1 MRALHFTLAFVI
13 DLPRGDDF
21 VEHSG
26 ERLVLS
32 DDSRRDERRHDE
44 LPLTDVGFHG
54 YPGREASGEQVT
66 NKQTNKREALWI
78 KMHHYPSSHNNFP
91 RVTTTEQIHTVI
103 LSFRPLMSA
112 FSNIQFDQKKMN

>member
-1 MRALHFTLAFVI
+1 MRHTHPVDPSHIIYFPQNKKVNAERPWEVAGEQALHFTLAFVI

-21 VEHSG
+21 VEHGG

-32 DDSRRDERRHDE
+32 NDSRRDERRHDE

-66 NKQTNKREALWI
+66 NKQTNKQMRLSGSRCTI
-78 KMHHYPSSHNNFP
+78 IPPH
-91 RVTTTEQIHTVI
+91 TTTYPE
-103 LSFRPLMSA
+103 
-112 FSNIQFDQKKMN
+112 